1 MKKQREEEKELKK
14 DQEKM
19 ENEALRKHVSV
30 TSRNVTMLTKSLM
43 GLLRKSAMKKGIVK
57 KR

>member
-1 MKKQREEEKELKK
+1 MRLL
-14 DQEKM
+14 
-19 ENEALRKHVSV
+19 ALRKHVSV

-43 GLLRKSAMKKGIVK
+43 ALLRKSAMKRGIVK